1 MQFSSISWVHL
12 HNIFGC
18 V

>member
-12 HNIFGC
+12 HNIFQS